1 MKTIKFIISA
11 ILIMT
16 AFSAQAQTV
25 QVIKD
30 GKVVKEYAASDVDKV
45 EVKQNIAYY
54 SLKATSIN
62 EIESLT
68 ETDFYALTDATT
80 NVNTIGNCRPIVLT
94 EGTTAPKIST
104 YDKNGHSYYWAS
116 ALERVGT
123 STITINGKTYNVWHY
138 NREVKAMNET
148 QIKIEIK

>member
-11 ILIMT
+11 ILIMK

-54 SLKATSIN
+54 SLKATSID

-68 ETDFYALTDATT
+68 ETDFYALTDITT
-80 NVNTIGNCRPIVLT
+80 NVNTIGNCHPIVLT

-104 YDKNGHSYYWAS
+104 YKNGSSYYQAS

-138 NREVKAMNET
+138 NREVKAMYET

>member
-11 ILIMT
+11 ILIMM

-80 NVNTIGNCRPIVLT
+80 NVNTIGNCHPIVLT

-104 YDKNGHSYYWAS
+104 YKNGSSYYQAS

-138 NREVKAMNET
+138 NREVKAMYET